1 MAMLRSQAPGC
12 QMLVRN
18 IIRHHCSWKSLW
30 CWKAVVITSMAV
42 TEICVPVSENNDW
55 PEGKQFSFHNS
66 LQFSNFGEYFY
77 ICDIDLHT
85 SVVLF
90 LVITM
95 LSSGAARPA
104 SGGNQSCPT
113 GIVASLSAVAAA
125 HGHCCSSH
133 SLLWDYGSL
142 IILKIWVLLPALQVV
157 CFLLTG
163 WWTKARQGWDRQ
175 LCWRTGL
182 AYAVMKFCLGR
193 TEASGICCL
202 GDKIQKKVS
211 GVMGGKEIFS
221 WISGVTFLGGQS
233 SFPRETQ

>member
-1 MAMLRSQAPGC
+1 
-12 QMLVRN
+12 
-18 IIRHHCSWKSLW
+18 
-30 CWKAVVITSMAV
+30 MAV
-42 TEICVPVSENNDW
+42 TEICVPVSEYNDW

-142 IILKIWVLLPALQVV
+142 IILKI
-157 CFLLTG
+157 
-163 WWTKARQGWDRQ
+163 
-175 LCWRTGL
+175 
-182 AYAVMKFCLGR
+182 
-193 TEASGICCL
+193 
-202 GDKIQKKVS
+202 
-211 GVMGGKEIFS
+211 
-221 WISGVTFLGGQS
+221 
-233 SFPRETQ
+233 